1 MKTGTTSISVWDTGT
16 GTWKASVTDTVAS
29 PDGFVVVTGQAMSSE
44 PRMALVKLV
53 VTIAGRVPCRLRDVV
68 REALRI
74 FPG

>member
-1 MKTGTTSISVWDTGT
+1 
-16 GTWKASVTDTVAS
+16 
-29 PDGFVVVTGQAMSSE
+29 
-44 PRMALVKLV
+44 MALVKLV